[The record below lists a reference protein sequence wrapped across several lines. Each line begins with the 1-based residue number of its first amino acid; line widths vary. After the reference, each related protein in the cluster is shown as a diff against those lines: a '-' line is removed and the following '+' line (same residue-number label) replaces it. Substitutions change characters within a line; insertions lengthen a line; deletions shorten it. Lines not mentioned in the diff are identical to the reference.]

1 MAHSLE
7 IIRQHIKVAETTNN
21 KGLALTLVIT
31 AYDNGM
37 LHIGN
42 VPVRS
47 GPLDANGGVSAL
59 GWLQGSE
66 AIGGYLTEFCRQVE
80 QRRNRT

>member
-1 MAHSLE
+1 
-7 IIRQHIKVAETTNN
+7 
-21 KGLALTLVIT
+21 
-31 AYDNGM
+31 M

-80 QRRNRT
+80 QTRNRT